1 MKIRAERSAEDGR
14 WVSARVHDD
23 LGSMSGEERGGSG
36 RAGNFKLP
44 GTKAQQSCRHSLGGL
59 RLGGGGGGGCAIGGG
74 LCPDSLD
81 SLRPASAS
89 VAHWLG
95 GQGRARAGKVR

>member
-44 GTKAQQSCRHSLGGL
+44 GTKAQQK
-59 RLGGGGGGGCAIGGG
+59 
-74 LCPDSLD
+74 DNWYND
-81 SLRPASAS
+81 
-89 VAHWLG
+89 
-95 GQGRARAGKVR
+95 